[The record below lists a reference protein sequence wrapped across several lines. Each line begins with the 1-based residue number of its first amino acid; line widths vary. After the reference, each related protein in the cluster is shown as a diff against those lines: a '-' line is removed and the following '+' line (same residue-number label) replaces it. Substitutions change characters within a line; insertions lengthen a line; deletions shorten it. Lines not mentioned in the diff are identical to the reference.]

1 MWAAS
6 SGREFNSRHFH
17 KKIMRISHRRKK
29 EEPKKQ
35 YAFNEGITSPQVMV
49 LGKDGQNHGIMRTG
63 DAMLLAQE
71 QGLDLVEINPKTN
84 PPVCKIIDF
93 GQFRYN
99 QEKEAR
105 LAKAHQHVVELKGVR
120 LSLRIGTH
128 DLEIRKNQTLKF
140 LNDGNKA
147 KIEVILRG
155 RENQQAGMAIELV
168 KKFVENVRSAVP
180 VRWEQEVEKQGNKV
194 TAIIA
199 KS

>member
-1 MWAAS
+1 MA
-6 SGREFNSRHFH
+6 R
-17 KKIMRISHRRKK
+17 
-29 EEPKKQ
+29 
-35 YAFNEGITSPQVMV
+35 
-49 LGKDGQNHGIMRTG
+49 
-63 DAMLLAQE
+63 E
-71 QGLDLVEINPKTN
+71 QGLDLVEINPKTD
-84 PPVCKIIDF
+84 PPVAKIIDF

-128 DLEIRKNQTLKF
+128 DLDIRKSQALKF

-147 KIEVILRG
+147 KIEMQLRG
-155 RENQQAGMAIELV
+155 REMQSVDRAKEMIRE
-168 KKFVENVRSAVP
+168 FVANINSEVP
-180 VRWEQEVEKQGNKV
+180 VRWEQEVEKQGNKI

>member
-1 MWAAS
+1 
-6 SGREFNSRHFH
+6 
-17 KKIMRISHRRKK
+17 MRISHRRKK
-29 EEPKKQ
+29 EEPKKS
-35 YAFNEGITSPQVMV
+35 YSFNEGITAPQVLV
-49 LGKDGQNHGIMRTG
+49 LDKNGQNHGVLRTSE
-63 DAMLLAQE
+63 ALQMARE
-71 QGLDLVEINPKTN
+71 QGLDLVEINPKTD
-84 PPVCKIIDF
+84 PPVAKIIDF

-128 DLEIRKNQTLKF
+128 DMEIRKNQALKF

-147 KIEVILRG
+147 KIEMQLRG
-155 RENQQAGMAIELV
+155 REMQSVDRAKQMIRS
-168 KKFVENVRSAVP
+168 FVADIHQIVP
-180 VRWEQEVEKQGNKV
+180 VRWEQEVEKQGNKI